1 MVLVLTKYPLQY
13 VMHNTNQSG
22 RLSKWTVELNDHDIK
37 YKIWSSEKSQVLDEF
52 IIKLSLE
59 LEQDMFSPQ

>member
-1 MVLVLTKYPLQY
+1 
-13 VMHNTNQSG
+13 MHNTNQSG

-37 YKIWSSEKSQVLDEF
+37 YKMWSSEKSQVLDEF

-59 LEQDMFSPQ
+59 LEQDMFSTQ